1 MNLSNK
7 KILAAK
13 TLGVGTGRIEL
24 NINRL
29 EEIKEA
35 ITRQD
40 IKDLVKSG
48 AIKIKE
54 PNGRRKNVKRKQRR
68 RIGKIKLK
76 VKARKRSY
84 IIITRKLR
92 NYIKSLKAQEK
103 ITNEKYSELR
113 KQIRNRSFKSKR
125 HLKENLQ

>member
-29 EEIKEA
+29 DEIKEA

-54 PNGRRKNVKRKQRR
+54 TKGRRKNVKRKQRR

-92 NYIKSLKAQEK
+92 TYIKGLKTQEK
-103 ITNEKYSELR
+103 ITNEK
-113 KQIRNRSFKSKR
+113 
-125 HLKENLQ
+125 